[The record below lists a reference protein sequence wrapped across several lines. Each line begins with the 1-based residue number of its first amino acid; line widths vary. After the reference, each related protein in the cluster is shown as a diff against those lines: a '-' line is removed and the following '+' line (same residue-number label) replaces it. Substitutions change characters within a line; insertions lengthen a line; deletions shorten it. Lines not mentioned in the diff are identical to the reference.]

1 MSNAL
6 LSDETICELIAAL
19 DAADTE
25 IETYQ
30 ATKRD
35 LLTDA
40 RERMAGADKAQIKE
54 VIAAVKKAVARIRK
68 ERNKPE
74 AAEHDEAASALADHY
89 VGLMSARAPRATHAN
104 IPPWSEVKA
113 AANGGG
119 H

>member
-1 MSNAL
+1 MSNTILTDA
-6 LSDETICELIAAL
+6 EICELIAAL

-30 ATKRD
+30 STKRD
-35 LLTDA
+35 LLKDA
-40 RERMAGADKAQIKE
+40 RERMDKADKDEVAE
-54 VIAAVKKAVARIRK
+54 VIAAVKKAVSRLRK
-68 ERNKPE
+68 ARNKPE
-74 AAEHDEAASALADHY
+74 AAEKDEAASALADHY

-104 IPPWSEVKA
+104 MPDWSEVKA